1 MLDLPLPS
9 ADDIGLPPAIG
20 PLLSHY
26 LPDLVRFRRD
36 IHKHPELSYEEYRT
50 TDRIVH
56 ALEAAG
62 LHPVRFE
69 RTGCYVDV
77 GRGPVTV
84 SYTHL
89 TLPTILLV

>member
-50 TDRIVH
+50 SEPACPLIAPRRRDGP
-56 ALEAAG
+56 AANS
-62 LHPVRFE
+62 RS
-69 RTGCYVDV
+69 R
-77 GRGPVTV
+77 
-84 SYTHL
+84 
-89 TLPTILLV
+89 